1 MMKQSSKEKSTLG
14 TTLPRSGSKENAT
27 PKSKPGT
34 RNGRPAPLVNKS
46 INNAVLT
53 EKINELINTGE
64 VKRHR
69 NNFINETFNSPANE
83 FRARRDLSLNNDILN
98 DSMRSESRPKDNN
111 TSLNPYGDNNSVTN
125 KRNSLSIQSTP
136 KNEIGIE

>member
-1 MMKQSSKEKSTLG
+1 MKPQSSKENSTLG

-64 VKRHR
+64 VKRHKN
-69 NNFINETFNSPANE
+69 NNFINEFNSPNHE

-98 DSMRSESRPKDNN
+98 ESLRSDSK
-111 TSLNPYGDNNSVTN
+111 VT
-125 KRNSLSIQSTP
+125 
-136 KNEIGIE
+136 